1 MVGNTIESIKITH
14 EDLINQLIKQLTTM
28 TFDLCVVKA
37 ENDKLKNQIQIM
49 SANLS
54 PNDSK

>member
-49 SANLS
+49 SSNLS

>member
-14 EDLINQLIKQLTTM
+14 EDLINQLVKQLTTM

>member
-14 EDLINQLIKQLTTM
+14 EDLINQLVKQLTTM

-54 PNDSK
+54 PNGSK